1 MNIITLIITLIIA
14 SGLGFLFYKGIMKK
28 LDTDKKEGKQLVYL
42 SNTGSIVFYTLI
54 LLLLLFFVIMFIKW
68 KMQ

>member
-1 MNIITLIITLIIA
+1 MNIITLIITLIVA
-14 SGLGFLFYKGIMKK
+14 SGIGFLFYKGIMKK

-54 LLLLLFFVIMFIKW
+54 LLLILFFVIMFIKW